1 MNEDKAI
8 QLINEWLE
16 LAKEVSDM
24 NLNRMEYD
32 ETRYN
37 YAMERIDEI
46 KKKVEEYNEHMHQK

>member
-1 MNEDKAI
+1 MNENKAV

-16 LAKEVSDM
+16 LAKEVGDM

-37 YAMERIDEI
+37 KAIQRIEEI
-46 KKKVEEYNEHMHQK
+46 RAQVEEYNKHKHEN